1 MDRERAE
8 AYLRLLAE
16 AELRRWSAWAP
27 GTAVSHRLA
36 LVTHAL
42 CTVGAIDSG
51 TGEQI
56 QAELDLLL
64 SCGRLAQPRRPA
76 PVPRRRHRRWPCRRG
91 WTGWRRSSSAR
102 PLDRGTAWVD
112 VVAAGQ
118 SAEVRATLPLPW
130 RQSELPSR

>member
-16 AELRRWSAWAP
+16 AELRRWSAWPP

-56 QAELDLLL
+56 QAELDFASSSL
-64 SCGRLAQPRRPA
+64 SRRVSSLSNDRHAELPDRRP
-76 PVPRRRHRRWPCRRG
+76 H
-91 WTGWRRSSSAR
+91 T
-102 PLDRGTAWVD
+102 
-112 VVAAGQ
+112 
-118 SAEVRATLPLPW
+118 RATP
-130 RQSELPSR
+130 Q